1 MKPIRVNAKDYF
13 LACYAYVKKQTSYFS
28 RL

>member
-1 MKPIRVNAKDYF
+1 MKPIRVNARNYF

-28 RL
+28 QL